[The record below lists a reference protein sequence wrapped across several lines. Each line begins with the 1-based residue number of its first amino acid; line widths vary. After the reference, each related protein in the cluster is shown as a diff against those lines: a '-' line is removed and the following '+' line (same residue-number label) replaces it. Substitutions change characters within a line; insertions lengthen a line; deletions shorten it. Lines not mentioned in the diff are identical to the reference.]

1 MTTKMAMSE
10 VIRTRRNQLGLTQ
23 SQIAETIGVNL
34 RQVVRYEAGEQEP
47 AFSVAVRLAKAL
59 GISLAELAGE
69 IPTGLNLSGEWWA
82 AWETSKDGIPRVDV
96 HSMFANQQAD
106 QIHLDA
112 SRAVNVSLE
121 GGTYAW
127 RGEVR
132 IWDNEALIGWYRATD
147 GAVRSKGSI
156 YFHLHQHG
164 QSAYGR
170 WVGMSYDGEVIT
182 GWGAMARDADSVK
195 RIVEQLIETNGASRG
210 RIS

>member
-1 MTTKMAMSE
+1 MEKLAMSE
-10 VIRTRRNQLGLTQ
+10 VIRSRRNELGLTQ
-23 SQIAETIGVNL
+23 TQLATAIGMTL
-34 RQVVRYEAGEQEP
+34 RQVTRYEAGEQEP
-47 AFSVAVRLAKAL
+47 AFSVAVKLAEAL

-69 IPTGLNLSGEWWA
+69 IPTGLNLNGDWWA
-82 AWETSKDGIPRVDV
+82 AWETSKDGISRVDV
-96 HSMFANQQAD
+96 HSMTATQQGD
-106 QIHLDA
+106 RIHLDA
-112 SRAVNVSLE
+112 SRAVNVDLE

-164 QSAYGR
+164 QTAYGR
-170 WVGMSYDGEVIT
+170 WVGMSYDGEVII
-182 GWGAMARDADSVK
+182 GWGGMARKPEDAQHM
-195 RIVEQLIETNGASRG
+195 VEQLIETNGASRG